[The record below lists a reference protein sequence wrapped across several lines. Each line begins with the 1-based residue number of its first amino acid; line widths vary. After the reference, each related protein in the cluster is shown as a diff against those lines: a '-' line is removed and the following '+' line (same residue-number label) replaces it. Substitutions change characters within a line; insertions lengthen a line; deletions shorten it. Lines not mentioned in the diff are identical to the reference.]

1 MWYFGFKFREE
12 HNGSHE
18 HVAAP
23 AIGTCNTSG
32 RLLRLSAH
40 HRIPRYNRVHDMST
54 ADSRNGGLMEEND
67 ELDPDCNFAVD
78 ELDADD
84 TTSSSGTRSESGSGT
99 EQEQVSSPD
108 RSPDAVNATT
118 RDDDGL
124 QEFADE
130 ELLSASS
137 DTDTADSS
145 SSETDSSDEA
155 SDGLAPALPV
165 PCEVGHN
172 SFPPALPYP
181 ADPNCPLSPP
191 MVDWQVLP
199 ALTNDRLA
207 RLPGANTELSA
218 TQAPAACVHQQLERG
233 NAVQLHAPEAHK
245 HAAQATNTTGAAG
258 VASHTNHIPDAC
270 SNQAAAAAAPAPS
283 QPPGESFMQQL
294 LGPEGMQQHAFPTY
308 TSAGTTTQGE
318 QQRPPPLL
326 SLPAPASVY
335 NTRA

>member
-1 MWYFGFKFREE
+1 
-12 HNGSHE
+12 
-18 HVAAP
+18 
-23 AIGTCNTSG
+23 
-32 RLLRLSAH
+32 
-40 HRIPRYNRVHDMST
+40 
-54 ADSRNGGLMEEND
+54 MEEND

-99 EQEQVSSPD
+99 EQEQGSSPD

-118 RDDDGL
+118 REDDGL

-165 PCEVGHN
+165 PCE
-172 SFPPALPYP
+172 
-181 ADPNCPLSPP
+181 
-191 MVDWQVLP
+191 VLP

-294 LGPEGMQQHAFPTY
+294 LGPDGMQQHAFPTY

-326 SLPAPASVY
+326 ALPAPASVY
-335 NTRA
+335 NTRARCDLRDVAIEELEQALLEDWVEEGSAGAPPLWAAQGHELSEYERFLRVLRGEEPEVALEEDEQQDEADLRMAA